1 MLNNYKEII
10 EKKLII
16 KYSTKLL
23 ELKYILK
30 ENRCSKNLSDMV
42 NMIIGKKSCSRWN
55 INYYGWF

>member
-1 MLNNYKEII
+1 MSKVVLLNNYKEII

-42 NMIIGKKSCSRWN
+42 NMIIGKKSCSR
-55 INYYGWF
+55 

>member
-1 MLNNYKEII
+1 MSKVVLLNNYKEII
-10 EKKLII
+10 EKNIKLII

-42 NMIIGKKSCSRWN
+42 NMSIGKKSCSR
-55 INYYGWF
+55 